1 MPKRREAPTRKTA
14 SSAKRIKFSSF
25 GAPNE
30 TDDLPQAHVA
40 AQQQSGPSAGASL
53 RAPRHT
59 NGIPTLA
66 SYATRVLAMHFKT
79 LCLSA
84 SENLRTGGPP
94 MRRRL
99 SDLPDTLIPNLL
111 LLLREYCP
119 TYLRSD
125 IITTYLL
132 RGREIRLSGDF
143 PGVITSVLAAI
154 GVRHNAGIITTLE
167 LTELPAIAD
176 QTFATVVARLS
187 ELEILNLR
195 KCSKAGPLVLD
206 AAASKCPRLKVL
218 NMNYT
223 VATPRSILSVLLACR
238 ELEVLKIA
246 GSPKLISG
254 SISAL
259 IKSHTE
265 ANPDDE
271 IPTFNSLKSLKL
283 RLTKLGDSDLA
294 AFFFHCPNL
303 TTLDISFTQVKNI
316 PIISPFPPLKKLCLT
331 STRVSGTNLVNV
343 LDNCSELE
351 VLYLGAFGKT
361 LGAAPG
367 SGNILTDSLLR
378 DITDVLERCPNLR
391 SISLVSNTRLGAG
404 GSVGRAL
411 QDFVKRV
418 GRRCEILDF
427 ENIPQLRSGDLEGLL
442 STSEYDQPSP
452 LRALNVARTGVNG
465 DAAMF
470 IAACPKIAEL
480 DIASTRFGKEE
491 LFTILDCCPDL
502 IRLDLTGC
510 RSVPLQD
517 RRRFFEVWESARED
531 GSSGLGAKSRPPT
544 TQFLRHSQTRLASS
558 GLVYSSSR
566 PSGSEKS
573 KFSWTSP
580 TTLVLGFIPI
590 FTFGLGT
597 WQIQRL
603 KWKVALIEELEEKS
617 RREPL
622 VLPKRINLSVLPEF
636 AYRRVLLTGTWDPDP
651 SHTILLG
658 PRTRDNVLGYHIISP
673 LIRGDGA
680 SSILVNRGFVS
691 RDTLEQGKQIMQGV
705 RSDIPKTA
713 ALVADAAKQGKVQV
727 VGMLT
732 SAAKRNSFTPD
743 NKPETGEWYWADA
756 DAMAKV
762 ASGQNGD
769 VQPVLVDELFAGD
782 GAEASRRSTHGIPIG
797 RPPEIELRNM
807 HATYAATWYSLSAA
821 TAFMFV
827 ALVRRGRGGRD
838 PKFTRRVT

>member
-40 AQQQSGPSAGASL
+40 AQQQS
-53 RAPRHT
+53 
-59 NGIPTLA
+59 A

-84 SENLRTGGPP
+84 SENLRIGGPP
-94 MRRRL
+94 MLRRL

-176 QTFATVVARLS
+176 QTFATVVARLP
-187 ELEILNLR
+187 ELDILNLR

-254 SISAL
+254 SIGSS
-259 IKSHTE
+259 KSHTE

-361 LGAAPG
+361 LGAASG

-470 IAACPKIAEL
+470 IAACPKLAEL

-531 GSSGLGAKSRPPT
+531 GSSLPSFIIMAMRVNWSPFTGGLGAKSRPPT

-573 KFSWTSP
+573 KFNWTSP
-580 TTLVLGFIPI
+580 TTL
-590 FTFGLGT
+590 
-597 WQIQRL
+597 RL

-782 GAEASRRSTHGIPIG
+782 GAEASRRSTHGFQLGVLLRLSSGTCMQPMLPPG
-797 RPPEIELRNM
+797 TRYRPLPPSCSSHLCVEAEVEETRN
-807 HATYAATWYSLSAA
+807 S
-821 TAFMFV
+821 
-827 ALVRRGRGGRD
+827 
-838 PKFTRRVT
+838 RVG

>member
-84 SENLRTGGPP
+84 SENLRIGGPP
-94 MRRRL
+94 MLRRL
-99 SDLPDTLIPNLL
+99 SDL
-111 LLLREYCP
+111 
-119 TYLRSD
+119 
-125 IITTYLL
+125 
-132 RGREIRLSGDF
+132 GREIRLSGDF

-176 QTFATVVARLS
+176 QTFATVVARLP
-187 ELEILNLR
+187 ELDILNLR

-246 GSPKLISG
+246 GSPKLVSLRSGCIVQRTELNYKISG

-361 LGAAPG
+361 LGAASG

-418 GRRCEILDF
+418 GRRYF

-470 IAACPKIAEL
+470 IAACPKLAEL
-480 DIASTRFGKEE
+480 DIASTRFGSKHHAFSWNGFGYLREWYLEEE

-517 RRRFFEVWESARED
+517 RRRFFESARED
-531 GSSGLGAKSRPPT
+531 GSS
-544 TQFLRHSQTRLASS
+544 
-558 GLVYSSSR
+558 
-566 PSGSEKS
+566 
-573 KFSWTSP
+573 
-580 TTLVLGFIPI
+580 
-590 FTFGLGT
+590 
-597 WQIQRL
+597 
-603 KWKVALIEELEEKS
+603 
-617 RREPL
+617 
-622 VLPKRINLSVLPEF
+622 
-636 AYRRVLLTGTWDPDP
+636 
-651 SHTILLG
+651 
-658 PRTRDNVLGYHIISP
+658 
-673 LIRGDGA
+673 
-680 SSILVNRGFVS
+680 
-691 RDTLEQGKQIMQGV
+691 
-705 RSDIPKTA
+705 SD
-713 ALVADAAKQGKVQV
+713 
-727 VGMLT
+727 
-732 SAAKRNSFTPD
+732 
-743 NKPETGEWYWADA
+743 
-756 DAMAKV
+756 
-762 ASGQNGD
+762 
-769 VQPVLVDELFAGD
+769 
-782 GAEASRRSTHGIPIG
+782 
-797 RPPEIELRNM
+797 
-807 HATYAATWYSLSAA
+807 
-821 TAFMFV
+821 
-827 ALVRRGRGGRD
+827 
-838 PKFTRRVT
+838 